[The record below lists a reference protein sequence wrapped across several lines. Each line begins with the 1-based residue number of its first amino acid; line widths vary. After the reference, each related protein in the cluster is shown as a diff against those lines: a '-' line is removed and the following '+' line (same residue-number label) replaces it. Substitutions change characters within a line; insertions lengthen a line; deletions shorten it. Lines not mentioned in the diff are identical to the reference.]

1 MSCGSL
7 MIPKVPVSNHLADA
21 DGDFVAVAASAA
33 VPSQPVSPYLLSNRR
48 LVCLVSGCHV
58 EQGGLT
64 DTEWAV

>member
-33 VPSQPVSPYLLSNRR
+33 VPSQPVSPSPLQLGYHHAPKCHSSADRARR
-48 LVCLVSGCHV
+48 ETSSG
-58 EQGGLT
+58 
-64 DTEWAV
+64 